1 MRHLWVAGKP
11 RLCLRNI
18 PAVRSARRF
27 ENDGRVRF
35 HARFSKNSGA
45 IGCRSYERW
54 RAHPLFSWPPRTREI
69 QAGRPSGIA
78 RAFWFES
85 IKRVASTAAWREI
98 GAWRDDRRRN
108 LGLDLISPSASFDST
123 HASFS
128 LNALNTETVTAF
140 ARDPTDQIRGDAERL
155 SHIILEMQR
164 CFVLHLCKELAPG
177 NVSFPQFFLL
187 AYLDHK
193 EVLTMSAIAQKMG
206 HTTAAASGL
215 VARLE
220 NTGFVVRS
228 VARED
233 RRKVMVCITP
243 KGSAL
248 VRRIREE
255 MVGNIVKI
263 MEHLTTDEQKA
274 WLHIYSKIYD
284 FCQSK

>member
-1 MRHLWVAGKP
+1 L
-11 RLCLRNI
+11 L
-18 PAVRSARRF
+18 
-27 ENDGRVRF
+27 
-35 HARFSKNSGA
+35 ARFDT
-45 IGCRSYERW
+45 
-54 RAHPLFSWPPRTREI
+54 PR
-69 QAGRPSGIA
+69 P
-78 RAFWFES
+78 
-85 IKRVASTAAWREI
+85 
-98 GAWRDDRRRN
+98 
-108 LGLDLISPSASFDST
+108 
-123 HASFS
+123 HFS
-128 LNALNTETVTAF
+128 LSALNTGATTAF
-140 ARDPTDQIRGDAERL
+140 ARNPTDQVRADAERL

-187 AYLDHK
+187 TYLDQK
-193 EVLTMSAIAQKMG
+193 EVLTMTAIAQKMG

-220 NTGFVVRS
+220 NLGYLVRS

-255 MVGNIVKI
+255 MVGNIMKI
-263 MEHLTTDEQKA
+263 MQYLAPDEQRA

-284 FCQSK
+284 YCQSK